1 MGHPGLHMAMHTIA
15 YEAVTVLC
23 AVELAVELLR
33 CRALYNASTAHT
45 VCPAPTAELYSYTA
59 LYSAIQR
66 PPAIQL
72 YSALHSTALYTLP
85 LVNTQ

>member
-1 MGHPGLHMAMHTIA
+1 MGAIIVKPGSRMTMNATTSA
-15 YEAVTVLC
+15 ANPVLC

-33 CRALYNASTAHT
+33 CRALYKGSTADT

-59 LYSAIQR
+59 LYTL
-66 PPAIQL
+66 QL

-85 LVNTQ
+85 LV